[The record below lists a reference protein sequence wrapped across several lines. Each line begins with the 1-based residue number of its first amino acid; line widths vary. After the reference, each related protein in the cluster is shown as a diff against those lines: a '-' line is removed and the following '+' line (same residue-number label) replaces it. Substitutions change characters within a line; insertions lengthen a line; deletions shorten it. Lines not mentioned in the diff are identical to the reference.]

1 MPKTGG
7 QVLKTVL
14 TNGGVIPCGAGLVF
28 LAHSAIRL
36 RFSAARERPPEKD
49 RRKKSALSGRDV
61 RVSNQGVL
69 ST

>member
-1 MPKTGG
+1 MPETGG

-49 RRKKSALSGRDV
+49 RRKKSARC
-61 RVSNQGVL
+61 RGVMSVL
-69 ST
+69 VIKVF

>member
-1 MPKTGG
+1 M
-7 QVLKTVL
+7 LKTVL
-14 TNGGVIPCGAGLVF
+14 TNGGVIPLSGIVF

-36 RFSAARERPPEKD
+36 RFSAARERPSEKD
-49 RRKKSALSGRDV
+49 RRKKSALSGRDF